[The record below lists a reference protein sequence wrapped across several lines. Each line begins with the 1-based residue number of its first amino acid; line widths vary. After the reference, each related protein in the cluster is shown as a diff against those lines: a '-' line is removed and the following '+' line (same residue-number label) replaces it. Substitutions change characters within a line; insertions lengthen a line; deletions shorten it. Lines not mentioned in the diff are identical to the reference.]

1 MIKKTMAL
9 ALMAGAASLTFS
21 APAFADG
28 LGGLGGLEKPLVD
41 SSAVAKDV
49 VRKPGVA
56 VDAVIGTVGKVA
68 ENGELSNG

>member
-1 MIKKTMAL
+1 MIKKTMTL

-28 LGGLGGLEKPLVD
+28 LGGLEKPLVD

-49 VRKPGVA
+49 VRKPDVA
-56 VDAVIGTVGKVA
+56 VDAVIGAVGKVA